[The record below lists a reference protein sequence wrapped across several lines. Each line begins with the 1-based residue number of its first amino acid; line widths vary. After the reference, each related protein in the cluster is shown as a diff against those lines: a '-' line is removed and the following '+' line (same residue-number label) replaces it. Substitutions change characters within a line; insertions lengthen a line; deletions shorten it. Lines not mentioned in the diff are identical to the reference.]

1 MLKKTLVRLK
11 RKIRVR
17 VKISWTPL
25 RPRLAVYRSNANIYA
40 QLIDDTTGNVL
51 CASSDMKMK
60 KEGNKIEMA
69 KKVGEDIAKVALEK
83 WVNEIVFDRGGFLYH
98 GRVKALAEWARAGW
112 LKF

>member
-1 MLKKTLVRLK
+1 
-11 RKIRVR
+11 
-17 VKISWTPL
+17 
-25 RPRLAVYRSNANIYA
+25 
-40 QLIDDTTGNVL
+40 
-51 CASSDMKMK
+51 MKMK